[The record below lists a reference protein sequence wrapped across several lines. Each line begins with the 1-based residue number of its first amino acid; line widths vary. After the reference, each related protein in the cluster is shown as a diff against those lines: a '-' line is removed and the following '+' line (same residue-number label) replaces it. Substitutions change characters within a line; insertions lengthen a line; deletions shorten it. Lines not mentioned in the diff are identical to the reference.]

1 MPTRNGRCHW
11 VCPYCMDE
19 RGVTMRV
26 MPYPSDLTDEQWDLL
41 EPVFNAPGKRG
52 RKHADDLRTVVDA
65 MLYIAQTGC
74 QWRYLPASFGPW
86 TRVWSQF
93 RRWSRNGTWA
103 RALTVLHA
111 AARHEDGRVEETPVD
126 GRHRHP
132 PGSRCLQ
139 RWVHLPRPRRPLRQ
153 HQGRQTRR
161 GSRRDRPAGGRAGR
175 VRLDPREPSQRADA
189 ASTWADRAS
198 PTGSSWSWW
207 TVESPPPRAR
217 TLGRDHD
224 LEVRRVGWDDKQPVF
239 RPIRHAWR
247 VEVAHGRLGRSRR
260 LAKSF
265 ENTTTSATGWLQV
278 ACIAT
283 TLRHLSRERARRPV
297 ALGSLTTRRREAGGT
312 RRMSALARKSAHR
325 FRSGRDPSPEHRA

>member
-1 MPTRNGRCHW
+1 M
-11 VCPYCMDE
+11 
-19 RGVTMRV
+19 VTMPG

-41 EPVFNAPGKRG
+41 DPVFNAPGKRG
-52 RKHADDLRTVVDA
+52 RRHADDLRSVVDA

-74 QWRYLPASFGPW
+74 QWRYLPESFGPW

-103 RALTVLHA
+103 QALTVLHA
-111 AARHEDGRVEETPVD
+111 AARRHDGRVEQTPSMVVIDTHLARGASNGGFTFHDRGGPYGRTKGAKRVVAVD
-126 GRHRHP
+126 VTG
-132 PGSRCLQ
+132 
-139 RWVHLPRPRRPLRQ
+139 LPVAALVVP
-153 HQGRQTRR
+153 
-161 GSRRDRPAGGRAGR
+161 
-175 VRLDPREPSQRADA
+175 
-189 ASTWADRAS
+189 ASTHENRAS
-198 PTGSSWSWW
+198 GLMLELLTQQGV
-207 TVESPPPRAR
+207 TDRLELVLVDRGVTAAAAR

-283 TLRHLSRERARRPV
+283 TLRHLCRERAHRLPV
-297 ALGSLTTRRREAGGT
+297 D
-312 RRMSALARKSAHR
+312 LAA
-325 FRSGRDPSPEHRA
+325 